1 MSYRHNRT
9 RPGEVAGLS
18 QTVRRSKSQC
28 KYPFESD
35 RGALELYNLKSPRA
49 VGVPLSFRFSMSSHS
64 ASPTS
69 LPTDFRAEAVRH
81 QQNAAKLSLVTNV
94 VLVLLK
100 VGAGV
105 ASGAIS
111 VLSEGVQSSLDVIAS
126 LMILYTIQRA
136 SRPPDP
142 AHPYGHG
149 KMENLTS
156 LAQTLLI
163 GGSAIYILREAW
175 LRWQK
180 PEMPELGTGAFVLGF
195 AIACNFFVSRHLK
208 KVSTET
214 GSQALAAE
222 ATHLRGDMLSCAGVL
237 LGLGAV
243 WIFHKP
249 ELDPIIAA
257 VMSLVVIVSAIRLG
271 HDTVRPLLDE
281 KLPTNEEEQ
290 IRGVLDA
297 NTQVLGYHRLR
308 TRQAGSHRLM
318 DVHVQLDD
326 NLSFSAA
333 HAITEDIED
342 EIRKVLPNLDVIVHA
357 EPFEEELN
365 HQREA
370 H

>member
-1 MSYRHNRT
+1 
-9 RPGEVAGLS
+9 
-18 QTVRRSKSQC
+18 
-28 KYPFESD
+28 
-35 RGALELYNLKSPRA
+35 
-49 VGVPLSFRFSMSSHS
+49 
-64 ASPTS
+64 
-69 LPTDFRAEAVRH
+69 
-81 QQNAAKLSLVTNV
+81 
-94 VLVLLK
+94 
-100 VGAGV
+100 
-105 ASGAIS
+105 
-111 VLSEGVQSSLDVIAS
+111 
-126 LMILYTIQRA
+126 
-136 SRPPDP
+136 
-142 AHPYGHG
+142 
-149 KMENLTS
+149 
-156 LAQTLLI
+156 
-163 GGSAIYILREAW
+163 
-175 LRWQK
+175 
-180 PEMPELGTGAFVLGF
+180 MPELGTGAIVLAV

-208 KVSTET
+208 KVSRET

-243 WIFHKP
+243 WIFKKP
-249 ELDPIIAA
+249 ELDPLIAA

-281 KLPTNEEEQ
+281 KLPSDEEEL

-297 NTQVLGYHRLR
+297 NAQVLGYHRLR

-326 NLSFSAA
+326 DLSFRES